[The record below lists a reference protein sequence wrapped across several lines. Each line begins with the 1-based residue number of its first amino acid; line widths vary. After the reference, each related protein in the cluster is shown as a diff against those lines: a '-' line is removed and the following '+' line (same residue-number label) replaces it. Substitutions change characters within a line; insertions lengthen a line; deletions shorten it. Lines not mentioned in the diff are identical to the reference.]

1 MQLFK
6 GQITDLIN
14 IKHVVLY
21 FIAGHFCIY
30 FAPRVSFNDR
40 RVVQGVQ
47 LSTSIFNRFLGNNVA
62 DSQKQG
68 SELKQKTISKLVLI
82 IIAITAM
89 GLPLS
94 IYAWSNTG
102 FHNLYLVHFVFIAVA
117 ISFYFRS
124 STKTV
129 ALDTMLVVMFLSFIL
144 LIGAYEYGFSSGLL
158 ALLITA
164 IAVIAVMQSTKAS
177 ILVAVVMLSVLTA
190 ILLFLTN
197 KTYIPLGNEMEPQIL
212 ITASLFSS
220 FSVFISFTIIAILL
234 IDSRNSLHSSLTELD
249 EQAKRV
255 DYLAN
260 HDELTGLSSARL
272 AQEQLELTL
281 KMAKRHE
288 FKAAIL
294 HIDIDKF
301 RLINDALGHDAGDYA
316 LKEVAKRIRE
326 LIRDTDIACRQ
337 GGDEFLV
344 ILHYP
349 VSLEACDVICNRL
362 IAAFDQRVP
371 YTDHEIKINLSI
383 GIAIY
388 PDHGLTQFELRTKAE
403 KAMHKSK
410 SDQKHNYTFA
420 D

>member
-1 MQLFK
+1 M
-6 GQITDLIN
+6 T
-14 IKHVVLY
+14 
-21 FIAGHFCIY
+21 
-30 FAPRVSFNDR
+30 
-40 RVVQGVQ
+40 
-47 LSTSIFNRFLGNNVA
+47 
-62 DSQKQG
+62 DSQKQD
-68 SELKQKTISKLVLI
+68 SEFKQKTISKLVLI
-82 IIAITAM
+82 IIAVSAM

-94 IYAWSNTG
+94 LYAWLNTG

-124 STKTV
+124 SIKTV
-129 ALDTMLVVMFLSFIL
+129 SLDTMLVAMFLSFIL

-158 ALLITA
+158 ALLVTA
-164 IAVIAVMQSTKAS
+164 TVVIAMMLNTKVS
-177 ILVAVVMLSVLTA
+177 IAYGAIMVAVVITT
-190 ILLFLTN
+190 LLFLTK
-197 KTYIPLGNEMEPQIL
+197 KTFMPLGNEMETQVL
-212 ITASLFSS
+212 ITASVFST
-220 FSVFISFTIIAILL
+220 FSVFISFTIIAVLL
-234 IDSRNSLHSSLTELD
+234 IDSRNSLHRSLTELD
-249 EQAKRV
+249 EQAKKV

-260 HDELTGLSSARL
+260 HDQLTGLSSARL

-281 KMAKRHE
+281 NMAKRHE

-294 HIDIDKF
+294 HIDIDEF
-301 RLINDALGHDAGDYA
+301 RCINDALGRDAGDYA

-349 VSLEACDVICNRL
+349 VSLEACDVICKRL

-388 PDHGLTQFELRTKAE
+388 PDHGVTQFELRTKAE

-410 SDQKHNYTFA
+410 INQKHNYTFA
-420 D
+420 E